1 MDQATPLHRRQFITG
16 GTAAALT
23 VAAAPRL
30 CFAQAYPS
38 RTVRIVIPF
47 TPGGAPD
54 VLLRMVAQKLSE
66 KWGQGVVVENRAGG
80 NTLTGTVAA
89 TKSPPD
95 GYTLLMTADQ
105 TFILNPLLYASLPY
119 SMKELDPIVLMAS
132 IPHMLAVS
140 HKVPVSNVKELIAL
154 AKQKP
159 GTVTFGTT
167 GPGTIQRIATEYFA
181 GIVGIKLVHV
191 PYRGANET
199 TTAILSG
206 EIDMTING
214 MSNIMPHIPGGKL
227 KALAISTLTR
237 HRLAPDIP
245 TMQEAGVP
253 GYSSQGSFGLF
264 APAGVPLEI
273 RAKIN
278 ADVAEILKRP
288 DIVKALEDRSF
299 QVDKVGP
306 DGFAKLIAA
315 ETEKWAKVIRA
326 ANIKGD

>member
-1 MDQATPLHRRQFITG
+1 MNGHRVNRRTFMG
-16 GTAAALT
+16 AAAGFAL
-23 VAAAPRL
+23 AAPRL
-30 CFAQAYPS
+30 SFAQAFPS
-38 RTVRIVIPF
+38 RPVRVIIPF

-54 VLLRMVAQKLSE
+54 VLLRLVAQRLSE
-66 KWGQGVVVENRAGG
+66 KWGQAVVVENRAGG

-105 TFILNPLLYASLPY
+105 TFILNPLLYATLPY
-119 SMKELDPIVLMAS
+119 SMKELDPIILMAS

-140 HKVPVSNVKELIAL
+140 HKVPVANVKELIAL
-154 AKQKP
+154 AKGKP
-159 GTVTFGTT
+159 DTMTYGTT

-181 GIVGIKLVHV
+181 GIAGIKLVHV

-206 EIDMTING
+206 EIDITING
-214 MSNIMPHIPGGKL
+214 MSNILPHIEGGKL
-227 KALAISTLTR
+227 KALAISTLSR

-245 TMQEAGVP
+245 TMQEAGVT
-253 GYSSQGSFGLF
+253 GYSSQGAFGLF
-264 APAGVPLEI
+264 APAGVPAEI
-273 RAKIN
+273 RAKIH
-278 ADVAEILKRP
+278 ADTAEILKRP
-288 DIVKALEDRSF
+288 DVVKALEDRSF
-299 QVDKVGP
+299 QVDNVGP
-306 DGFAKLIAA
+306 DGFAKMIAS